1 MQNEKY
7 IKNIQLL
14 LQYLVKGDFSKVPK
28 QIVRLRLSVIGLFK
42 LIQRESI
49 DYKIIK
55 NAIYRLVRE
64 YKELFISTA
73 HKEIY
78 LRSLLKKSISDI
90 RDNESDCIV
99 YTDYDYKKI
108 RMIGYGDEIQQILT
122 QLLDNANRFGEKVK
136 VILIKVKL
144 LNPEIRDKTLELTI
158 RNNGNNI
165 KKLQKINTA
174 FKTPNEDNVL
184 GLGLTFVKLLLQAI
198 KGEITYVK
206 NEYTEV
212 ICRVPIYAYYF

>member
-1 MQNEKY
+1 MKNDKY

-14 LQYLVKGDFSKVPK
+14 LQYLVKGDFSKIPK

-73 HKEIY
+73 HEEIY

-99 YTDYDYKKI
+99 YTDYDYEKI

>member
-1 MQNEKY
+1 MKNDKY

-14 LQYLVKGDFSKVPK
+14 LQYLVKGDFSKIPK

-73 HKEIY
+73 HEEIY
-78 LRSLLKKSISDI
+78 LRSLLEKSISDI

-99 YTDYDYKKI
+99 YTDYDYEKNGQGISK
-108 RMIGYGDEIQQILT
+108 ETLQQINN
-122 QLLDNANRFGEKVK
+122 DF
-136 VILIKVKL
+136 
-144 LNPEIRDKTLELTI
+144 RDISQNSE
-158 RNNGNNI
+158 
-165 KKLQKINTA
+165 A
-174 FKTPNEDNVL
+174 L
-184 GLGLTFVKLLLQAI
+184 GLSLTFVKLMLQEI
-198 KGEITYVK
+198 RGEISMKSEESIRKPYV
-206 NEYTEV
+206 
-212 ICRVPIYAYYF
+212 IYQSA

>member
-1 MQNEKY
+1 MQNDKY

-14 LQYLVKGDFSKVPK
+14 LQYLVKGDFSKIPK

>member
-1 MQNEKY
+1 MKNDKY

-14 LQYLVKGDFSKVPK
+14 LQYLVKGDFSKIPK

-73 HKEIY
+73 HEEIY

-99 YTDYDYKKI
+99 YTDYNYEKI

>member
-1 MQNEKY
+1 M
-7 IKNIQLL
+7 
-14 LQYLVKGDFSKVPK
+14 KGDFSKIPK

-73 HKEIY
+73 HEEIY
-78 LRSLLKKSISDI
+78 LRSLLEKSISDI

-99 YTDYDYKKI
+99 YTDYDYEKI

-136 VILIKVKL
+136 VILIRVRL

-158 RNNGNNI
+158 EHVT
-165 KKLQKINTA
+165 LYLDS
-174 FKTPNEDNVL
+174 NEKMVSS
-184 GLGLTFVKLLLQAI
+184 
-198 KGEITYVK
+198 
-206 NEYTEV
+206 
-212 ICRVPIYAYYF
+212 

>member
-1 MQNEKY
+1 M
-7 IKNIQLL
+7 
-14 LQYLVKGDFSKVPK
+14 KGDFLKLSK
-28 QIVRLRLSVIGLFK
+28 QILRLRLSVIGLFK
-42 LIQRESI
+42 IIQRESI
-49 DYKIIK
+49 DYKRIK
-55 NAIYRLVRE
+55 STIYRLVRE

-73 HKEIY
+73 HEEIY
-78 LRSLLKKSISDI
+78 LRSLLEKSISDI

-99 YTDYDYKKI
+99 YTDYDYEKI

-122 QLLDNANRFGEKVK
+122 QLLDNVNRFGEKVK
-136 VILIKVKL
+136 VILIRVRL

-158 RNNGNNI
+158 RNNGKDI
-165 KKLQKINTA
+165 KELQKINTA
-174 FKTPNEDNVL
+174 FKTPNKDNIL

-212 ICRVPIYAYYF
+212 ICRVPIYAHYL

>member
-1 MQNEKY
+1 MKNDKY

-14 LQYLVKGDFSKVPK
+14 LQYLVKGDFSKIPK

-73 HKEIY
+73 HEEIY
-78 LRSLLKKSISDI
+78 LRSLLEKSISDI

-99 YTDYDYKKI
+99 YTDYDYEKI
-108 RMIGYGDEIQQILT
+108 RMTEYGDEIQQILT

-136 VILIKVKL
+136 VILIRVRL
-144 LNPEIRDKTLELTI
+144 LNPDIRDKTLELTI

-206 NEYTEV
+206 NEHTEV
-212 ICRVPIYAYYF
+212 ICRVPIYAHYL

>member
-1 MQNEKY
+1 
-7 IKNIQLL
+7 
-14 LQYLVKGDFSKVPK
+14 LVKGDFSKVPK

-64 YKELFISTA
+64 YKELFISTV

>member
-1 MQNEKY
+1 MKNDKY

-14 LQYLVKGDFSKVPK
+14 LQYLVKGDFSKIPK

-55 NAIYRLVRE
+55 NTIYRLVRE

-73 HKEIY
+73 HEEIY
-78 LRSLLKKSISDI
+78 LRSLLEKSISDI

-99 YTDYDYKKI
+99 YTDYDYEKI
-108 RMIGYGDEIQQILT
+108 RMTEYGDEIQQILT

-136 VILIKVKL
+136 AILIKVKL

-212 ICRVPIYAYYF
+212 ICRVPIYAHYL